1 MLRISE
7 VRRKNSEVAQSAS
20 EVMLRIS
27 EVRQIRSEVF
37 ASEQYKKMC
46 SIDFIEVQ
54 LLLRK
59 VQLFLRNVQ
68 YWKRC
73 FQS

>member
-1 MLRISE
+1 M
-7 VRRKNSEVAQSAS
+7 VSAVS
-20 EVMLRIS
+20 
-27 EVRQIRSEVF
+27 
-37 ASEQYKKMC
+37 ANA
-46 SIDFIEVQ
+46 EVQ

-68 YWKRC
+68 YWKRR